1 MYNKP
6 DLTIELLMSVT
17 TSVGE
22 DYVIPKD
29 DRVLEFN
36 PGVARQCFKIS
47 SLEDSIAEDT
57 ETLQIFFTN
66 TFHIDGDASRNVTL
80 LILDNDGKD

>member
-1 MYNKP
+1 
-6 DLTIELLMSVT
+6 MSVT

-22 DYVIPKD
+22 DYVIPKN
-29 DRVLEFN
+29 DRVLIFN
-36 PGVARQCFKIS
+36 PEVARQCFKIS

-66 TFHIDGDASRNVTL
+66 TLDIDEDASGNVTL
-80 LILDNDGKD
+80 LILDNDGKDCKYQSR